1 MSLRRNNQPW
11 VGSHCHM
18 LKIRRWFGKRRQ
30 VIWSE
35 PQLPPF
41 VKINP
46 NAVADPVG
54 LQPGDITMGAI
65 AQKFLDIPEDLQ

>member
-1 MSLRRNNQPW
+1 MLR
-11 VGSHCHM
+11 
-18 LKIRRWFGKRRQ
+18 IRRWFGKRRQ

-46 NAVADPVG
+46 NAVDPAAG
-54 LQPGDITMGAI
+54 LQPGDITMGTI
-65 AQKFLDIPEDLQ
+65 AQEFLAVPEEDPS